1 MRKAVKFGGSSL
13 ADAGQ
18 FRKAGEIIRADIG
31 RRYIVPSAPGKRFA
45 EDIKVTD
52 MLYACYALAEAG
64 KCFQEELK
72 QIAKRYDEI
81 ISGLELTISLDKEF
95 VKIEECFLEKAGTEY
110 AASRGEYLNGI
121 VMAAY
126 LGYEFVDAAEVIAF
140 DEQGTFDA
148 EATDRLLSSRL
159 QKCENAVIPGF
170 YGAMPDGTIKTFPRD
185 GSDITGALV
194 AAAIGADVY
203 ENWKDVDGVLMANPQ
218 IVANPKLVRS
228 ITYKELRELA
238 YMGANV
244 LHEDSIF
251 PVRKKGIPINIRNTN
266 KPEDEGTWIM
276 EKTIQPTKYVIT
288 GIAGK
293 KGFCSINIEKERRSA
308 QVGFG
313 STVLQIFEDNG
324 LSFEHVPTGIDTMTA
339 YINQEEFMPKADNV
353 VRELRRRLQPDGI
366 EIESDLALIAV
377 VGRNMKAT
385 RGTAGKIFS
394 ALSHANVNLKMIDQ
408 GSSQLNIIIGVS
420 NQDFE
425 KAIRAIYDIFVV
437 VRL

>member
-18 FRKAGEIIRADIG
+18 FRKAGEIIRADKG

-52 MLYACYALAEAG
+52 MLYACYALAEEG
-64 KCFQEELK
+64 KDFRENLK
-72 QIAKRYDEI
+72 QIARRYGAI
-81 ISGLELTISLDKEF
+81 IDGLELEISLDKEF
-95 VKIEECFLEKAGTEY
+95 EIIEERFLESAGIEY
-110 AASRGEYLNGI
+110 AASRGEYLNGV

-126 LGYEFVDAAEVIAF
+126 LDYEFVDAAEVIIF

-148 EATDRLLSSRL
+148 DATERILSARL
-159 QKCENAVIPGF
+159 QGCENAVIPGF

-218 IVANPKLVRS
+218 IVDNPKVVRS

-251 PVRKKGIPINIRNTN
+251 PVRRKGIPINIRNTN

-293 KGFCSINIEKERRSA
+293 KGFCSINIEKERRSS
-308 QVGFG
+308 QIGFG
-313 STVLQIFEDNG
+313 STVLQIFEENG

-339 YINQEEFMPKADNV
+339 YIHQEEFMPRADNV
-353 VRELRRRLQPDGI
+353 VKELRKRLQPDGI

-377 VGRNMKAT
+377 VGRNMKST

-425 KAIRAIYDIFVV
+425 KAIQAIYNIFVV

>member
-18 FRKAGEIIRADIG
+18 FRKAGEIIRADKG

-52 MLYACYALAEAG
+52 MLYACYALAEEG
-64 KCFQEELK
+64 KDFRENLK
-72 QIAKRYDEI
+72 QIARRYGAI
-81 ISGLELTISLDKEF
+81 IDGLELEISLDKEF
-95 VKIEECFLEKAGTEY
+95 EIIEERFLESAGIEY

-126 LGYEFVDAAEVIAF
+126 LDYEFVDAAEVIIF
-140 DEQGTFDA
+140 DEQGIFDA
-148 EATDRLLSSRL
+148 DATDRILSARL
-159 QKCENAVIPGF
+159 QECENAVIPGF

-218 IVANPKLVRS
+218 IVDNPKVVRS

-251 PVRKKGIPINIRNTN
+251 PVRRKGIPINIRNTN

-293 KGFCSINIEKERRSA
+293 KGFCSINIEKERRSS
-308 QVGFG
+308 QIGFG
-313 STVLQIFEDNG
+313 STVLQIFEENG

-339 YINQEEFMPKADNV
+339 YIHQEEFMPW
-353 VRELRRRLQPDGI
+353 R
-366 EIESDLALIAV
+366 
-377 VGRNMKAT
+377 
-385 RGTAGKIFS
+385 
-394 ALSHANVNLKMIDQ
+394 
-408 GSSQLNIIIGVS
+408 
-420 NQDFE
+420 
-425 KAIRAIYDIFVV
+425 
-437 VRL
+437 